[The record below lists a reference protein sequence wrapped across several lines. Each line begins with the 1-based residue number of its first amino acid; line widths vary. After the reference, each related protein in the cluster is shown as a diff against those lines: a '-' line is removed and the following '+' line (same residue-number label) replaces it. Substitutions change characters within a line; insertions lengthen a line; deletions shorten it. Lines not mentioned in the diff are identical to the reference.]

1 MTAVSNQA
9 EKTVIR
15 PDEYVIAVSF
25 MKVGKRY
32 YFDYHRFPE
41 LRVGDYVIV
50 ETSTMGEQ
58 MGEVKGF
65 TRRSEVDDRVYIHE
79 IIRPATPADL
89 LLRQQW
95 KEKDVTALIDCREKA
110 AAMGGYQNVKFVS
123 AEYNYNGK
131 ILTYF
136 FTADDNQRINTH
148 RLRIALQRTYNL
160 RVEFRQVGPRDV
172 AKLLGGLGACGIPRC
187 CSTFLTEFSM
197 VSIGMAKAQD
207 ISLNPAE
214 ITGVCGRLRCCLT
227 YEYEQYVQARRSL
240 PRLRKRMGT
249 KYGEGRVVE
258 VHPMEDAVTVQVDDK
273 QYLIPREELRPL
285 DEYEALHKAA
295 ASPCS
300 KSEGGGCDC
309 GAKRPRGSADELMG
323 EMGIEDFD
331 IDDDYTDDT
340 EPYDELSPGDT
351 LPVATSPQRSDSQK
365 NRPQGDQRQGNRRDR
380 RPRRNRYRKQGNNRD
395 RSR

>member
-1 MTAVSNQA
+1 MTALSNPS
-9 EKTVIR
+9 EKTVIS
-15 PDEYVIAVSF
+15 PEEYVIAVSF

-32 YFDYHRFPE
+32 YFDYRRFPE
-41 LRVGDYVIV
+41 LQVGDYVIV
-50 ETSTMGEQ
+50 ETTTMGEQ
-58 MGEVKGF
+58 MGEIKGF
-65 TRRSEVDDRVYIHE
+65 THRSAVNERVYIHE

-95 KEKDVTALIDCREKA
+95 KEKDVPALIDCREKA

-123 AEYNYNGK
+123 AEHNYNGK
-131 ILTYF
+131 MLTYF
-136 FTADDNQRINTH
+136 FTADDNQRVNIQ
-148 RLRIALQRTYNL
+148 RLRTALQKAYNL

-227 YEYEQYVQARRSL
+227 YEYEQYVQARHKL
-240 PRLRKRMGT
+240 PRLRKRVGT
-249 KYGEGRVVE
+249 KYGEGRVIE

-273 QYLIPREELRPL
+273 QYLIPREDLRPL

-300 KSEGGGCDC
+300 KSESGGCDC
-309 GAKRPRGSADELMG
+309 GAKRPRGSADELMD
-323 EMGIEDFD
+323 EMGIENFD
-331 IDDDYTDDT
+331 LSEDYAGSTKLYDDLPPDDA
-340 EPYDELSPGDT
+340 PFT
-351 LPVATSPQRSDSQK
+351 LPARPSSPQNRSEGHNQRSGRPHRHPRK
-365 NRPQGDQRQGNRRDR
+365 NKH
-380 RPRRNRYRKQGNNRD
+380 RKQGDNRD
-395 RSR
+395 RNK